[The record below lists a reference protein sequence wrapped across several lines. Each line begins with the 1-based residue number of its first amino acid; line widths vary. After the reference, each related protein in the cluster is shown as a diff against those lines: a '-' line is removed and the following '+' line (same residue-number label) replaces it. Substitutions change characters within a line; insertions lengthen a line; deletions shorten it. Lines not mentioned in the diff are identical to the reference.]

1 MKKSIYVQLV
11 LIFIGVFVL
20 SNILSSI
27 FTGLNTE
34 QNLRIQIKSQLT
46 NGVETAK
53 EVYEK
58 EGITKESLEKLFKDN
73 YITIKFIDSIERYHL
88 SEETMYSLEKGKTS
102 VFHINNREKFS
113 FTMPIALVKTGD
125 SYIVGELMLNNLG
138 FNVRHFTVTTNI
150 MSIIIGSILFLLVG
164 KMIVRPI
171 RKLTKA
177 TERVAT
183 GDFNIDLENHRK
195 DELGTL
201 ISSFNTMAKE
211 LKTIEILRNDFIS
224 DISHEFKTPLTSI
237 EGYTKLLKVCDEEE
251 RYEYI
256 DIITEE
262 TNRLST
268 LAINILTLN
277 KIENENT
284 PIYMEEFSMDEQI
297 RKAILLLES
306 KWCEKDIEFEID
318 LETIQYR
325 GNQNLIYQVWVN
337 LIDNGIKF
345 SPKGQIVEIKLYK
358 EQTKVIFSIKDN
370 GIGIPK
376 EKENRIF
383 EKFYKEDKSRNTEG
397 NGLGLSIVKKI
408 IDMHKGKIYLD
419 FDIENGTK
427 IIVEL

>member
-1 MKKSIYVQLV
+1 MMKKSIYVQLM
-11 LIFIGVFVL
+11 LIFIGVFLL

-34 QNLRIQIKSQLT
+34 QNLKIQIKSQLT

-58 EGITKESLEKLFKDN
+58 EKIKKESLEDLFKDN

-88 SEETMYSLEKGKTS
+88 NEETLYSLEKGKTAI
-102 VFHINNREKFS
+102 FHGNDHKRFA

-125 SYIVGELMLNNLG
+125 SYIVGELKLNNLG
-138 FNVRHFTVTTNI
+138 FNIRHYTVTTNI
-150 MSIIIGSILFLLVG
+150 ISIIIGSILFLIVG

-177 TERVAT
+177 TERVAV
-183 GDFNIDLENHRK
+183 GDFNIDLENHRQ

-237 EGYTKLLKVCDEEE
+237 EGYTKLLKDCDNEE
-251 RYEYI
+251 RDEYI
-256 DIITEE
+256 DIITSE
-262 TNRLST
+262 TKRLSI
-268 LAINILTLN
+268 LATNILTLN
-277 KIENENT
+277 KIENT
-284 PIYMEEFSMDEQI
+284 SIYMEEFSMDEQI
-297 RKAILLLES
+297 RKAILLLEN
-306 KWCEKDIEFEID
+306 KWYEKDIELVID
-318 LETIQYR
+318 LETIRYK
-325 GNQNLIYQVWVN
+325 GNQNLMYQVWLN
-337 LIDNGIKF
+337 LIDNAIKF
-345 SPKGQIVEIKLYK
+345 SPKGHIVEIKLYK
-358 EQTKVIFSIKDN
+358 KQDKVIFFIKDN

-383 EKFYKEDKSRNTEG
+383 EKFYKDDKSRNTEG

-408 IDMHKGKIYLD
+408 VDMHQGRIYLD
-419 FDIENGTK
+419 FEIDHGTK
-427 IIVEL
+427 LIIEL